1 MATSFNTGMMIET
14 TCGTEQPASSA
25 SSGDGT
31 VYDIGIGKILRQA
44 EGGHECARVSC
55 DALLRR
61 CQLVAQA
68 VELSHGIDVIP
79 DGQQTNAQ
87 SHLGRQPASAGEEF
101 QIAAAGPATSLLIAV
116 VTGAAG
122 FALRDVNDK
131 LEAMLLYLA
140 FVNTALAIFNILP
153 GFPLDGG
160 RVLRSIAWKRTG
172 SFRRATRIASNVGEL
187 FGYGLIAI
195 GFFLLLG
202 GLIFNGLW
210 LMFIGWFLLGAARSE
225 SANLQLEGVL
235 KKLTARDVMR
245 ADFPSITPGA
255 PLQAVVDDYMVGQ
268 GERAVMVANGG
279 TVLGILTVS
288 DVRRVPREEWPNT
301 PAQSAMTPRERI
313 VTVVALT
320 PAVEVLVLLGEKR
333 LNQVPVLD
341 DGRMVGLVT
350 RREILERLQLAET
363 LNPDAGAAEES
374 TAAT

>member
-1 MATSFNTGMMIET
+1 
-14 TCGTEQPASSA
+14 
-25 SSGDGT
+25 
-31 VYDIGIGKILRQA
+31 
-44 EGGHECARVSC
+44 
-55 DALLRR
+55 
-61 CQLVAQA
+61 
-68 VELSHGIDVIP
+68 
-79 DGQQTNAQ
+79 
-87 SHLGRQPASAGEEF
+87 
-101 QIAAAGPATSLLIAV
+101 
-116 VTGAAG
+116 
-122 FALRDVNDK
+122 
-131 LEAMLLYLA
+131 
-140 FVNTALAIFNILP
+140 
-153 GFPLDGG
+153 
-160 RVLRSIAWKRTG
+160 
-172 SFRRATRIASNVGEL
+172 
-187 FGYGLIAI
+187 
-195 GFFLLLG
+195 
-202 GLIFNGLW
+202 
-210 LMFIGWFLLGAARSE
+210 
-225 SANLQLEGVL
+225 
-235 KKLTARDVMR
+235 MR